1 MHTNN
6 LFFIMEIKMNSK
18 RYTDKKKPVRYSLI
32 HYNLVKNKF

>member
-18 RYTDKKKPVRYSLI
+18 RYTDKKKLCVT
-32 HYNLVKNKF
+32 V

>member
-18 RYTDKKKPVRYSLI
+18 RYTDKKTVRYSLI